1 MDRPM
6 KARFLLLLLVLTG
19 CSDIVQSHYDN
30 YQQAKADQLFER
42 GWLPDVLPVS
52 TTQIEVAN
60 DLDNNT
66 SQGSFLI
73 AEKEMGQ
80 FLSQLQPLE
89 TANQYRFESDN
100 SVWIFTLNEAG
111 KVSYQLSEY
120 RSEMKQ
126 REQDELL

>member
-1 MDRPM
+1 M
-6 KARFLLLLLVLTG
+6 KARFLLLLLVLAG

-30 YQQAKADQLFER
+30 YQQAQADQLFER

-66 SQGSFLI
+66 SQGSLVI
-73 AEKEMGQ
+73 AEKEMAQ

-100 SVWIFTLNEAG
+100 SVWIFTLGEQG
-111 KVSYQLSEY
+111 HVSYLLTSNDDIVKDSE
-120 RSEMKQ
+120 E
-126 REQDELL
+126 

>member
-1 MDRPM
+1 M
-6 KARFLLLLLVLTG
+6 KVRFLLLLLVLTG
-19 CSDIVQSHYDN
+19 CSDIVQIHYEN
-30 YQQAKADQLFER
+30 YQQAQADQLFER

-66 SQGSFLI
+66 SQGSFVI
-73 AEKEMGQ
+73 AEKEMAQ

-100 SVWIFTLNEAG
+100 SVWIFTLGEQGHA
-111 KVSYQLSEY
+111 SYLLTSNDDIVKDSE
-120 RSEMKQ
+120 E
-126 REQDELL
+126 

>member
-30 YQQAKADQLFER
+30 YQQAQADQLFER

-60 DLDNNT
+60 DLDNDT

-120 RSEMKQ
+120 RSEMK
-126 REQDELL
+126 

>member
-6 KARFLLLLLVLTG
+6 KVRFLLLLLVLTG
-19 CSDIVQSHYDN
+19 CSDIVQIHYEN
-30 YQQAKADQLFER
+30 YQQAQADQLFER

-66 SQGSFLI
+66 SQGSFVI
-73 AEKEMGQ
+73 AEKEMAQ

-100 SVWIFTLNEAG
+100 SVWIFTLGEQG
-111 KVSYQLSEY
+111 HVSYLLTSNDDIVKDSE
-120 RSEMKQ
+120 E
-126 REQDELL
+126 

>member
-1 MDRPM
+1 M
-6 KARFLLLLLVLTG
+6 KARFLLLLLVLAG

-30 YQQAKADQLFER
+30 YQQAQADQLFER

-66 SQGSFLI
+66 SQGSIVI
-73 AEKEMGQ
+73 AEKEMAQ

-100 SVWIFTLNEAG
+100 SVWIFTLGEQG
-111 KVSYQLSEY
+111 HVSYLLTSNDDIVKDSE
-120 RSEMKQ
+120 E
-126 REQDELL
+126 

>member
-1 MDRPM
+1 M

>member
-6 KARFLLLLLVLTG
+6 KARFLLLLLVLAG
-19 CSDIVQSHYDN
+19 CSDIVQSHYEN
-30 YQQAKADQLFER
+30 YQQAQADQLFER

-120 RSEMKQ
+120 LSEMK
-126 REQDELL
+126 

>member
-1 MDRPM
+1 M

-30 YQQAKADQLFER
+30 YQQAQADQLFER

-52 TTQIEVAN
+52 TTQIEAAN

-89 TANQYRFESDN
+89 TANQYWFESDN

-120 RSEMKQ
+120 RSEMK
-126 REQDELL
+126 

>member
-6 KARFLLLLLVLTG
+6 KARFLLLLLILAG

-30 YQQAKADQLFER
+30 YQQAQADQLFER

-66 SQGSFLI
+66 SQGSFVI
-73 AEKEMGQ
+73 AEKEMAQ

-100 SVWIFTLNEAG
+100 SVWIFTLGEQG
-111 KVSYQLSEY
+111 HVSYLLTSNDDIVKDSE
-120 RSEMKQ
+120 E
-126 REQDELL
+126 

>member
-6 KARFLLLLLVLTG
+6 KARFFLLLLVLTG

-120 RSEMKQ
+120 RSEMK
-126 REQDELL
+126 

>member
-1 MDRPM
+1 M
-6 KARFLLLLLVLTG
+6 KARFLLLLLVLAG

-30 YQQAKADQLFER
+30 YQQAQADQLFER
-42 GWLPDVLPVS
+42 GGLPDVLPVS

-66 SQGSFLI
+66 SQGSFVI
-73 AEKEMGQ
+73 AEKEMAQ

-100 SVWIFTLNEAG
+100 SVWIFTLEEAG
-111 KVSYQLSEY
+111 KVRYQLNEY
-120 RSEMKQ
+120 HSEMK
-126 REQDELL
+126 

>member
-6 KARFLLLLLVLTG
+6 KARFFLLLLVLTG

-30 YQQAKADQLFER
+30 YQQAQADQLFER

-120 RSEMKQ
+120 RSEMK
-126 REQDELL
+126 

>member
-6 KARFLLLLLVLTG
+6 KARFLLLLLVLAG

-30 YQQAKADQLFER
+30 YQQAQADQLFER

-66 SQGSFLI
+66 SQGSFVI
-73 AEKEMGQ
+73 AEKEMAQ

-100 SVWIFTLNEAG
+100 SVWIFTLKEMG

-120 RSEMKQ
+120 HSEMK
-126 REQDELL
+126 

>member
-6 KARFLLLLLVLTG
+6 KARFLLLLLVLAG
-19 CSDIVQSHYDN
+19 CSDIVQGHYDN
-30 YQQAKADQLFER
+30 YQQAQADQLFER

-66 SQGSFLI
+66 SQGSFVI
-73 AEKEMGQ
+73 AEKEMAQ

-100 SVWIFTLNEAG
+100 SVWIFTLEEAG
-111 KVSYQLSEY
+111 KVRYQLNEY
-120 RSEMKQ
+120 HSEMK
-126 REQDELL
+126 

>member
-30 YQQAKADQLFER
+30 YQQAQADQLFER

-100 SVWIFTLNEAG
+100 SVWIFTLNEEG

-120 RSEMKQ
+120 LSEMK
-126 REQDELL
+126 

>member
-73 AEKEMGQ
+73 VEKEMGQ
-80 FLSQLQPLE
+80 FLNQLQPLE

-120 RSEMKQ
+120 RSEMK
-126 REQDELL
+126 

>member
-1 MDRPM
+1 MNRPM
-6 KARFLLLLLVLTG
+6 KARFLLLLLVLAG

-30 YQQAKADQLFER
+30 YQQAQADQLFER

-66 SQGSFLI
+66 SQGSFVI
-73 AEKEMGQ
+73 AEKEMAQ

-100 SVWIFTLNEAG
+100 SVWIFTLGEQG
-111 KVSYQLSEY
+111 HVSYLLTSNDDIVKDSE
-120 RSEMKQ
+120 E
-126 REQDELL
+126 

>member
-6 KARFLLLLLVLTG
+6 KARFLLLLLVLAG

-30 YQQAKADQLFER
+30 YQQAQADQLFER

-66 SQGSFLI
+66 SQGSFVI
-73 AEKEMGQ
+73 AEKEMAQ

-100 SVWIFTLNEAG
+100 SVWIFTLGEQG
-111 KVSYQLSEY
+111 HVSYLLTSNYDIVKDSE
-120 RSEMKQ
+120 E
-126 REQDELL
+126 

>member
-6 KARFLLLLLVLTG
+6 KARFLLLLLVLAG

-30 YQQAKADQLFER
+30 YQQAQADQLFER

-66 SQGSFLI
+66 SQGSFVI
-73 AEKEMGQ
+73 AEKEMAQ

-100 SVWIFTLNEAG
+100 SVWIFTLGEQG
-111 KVSYQLSEY
+111 HVSYLLTSNDDIVKDSE
-120 RSEMKQ
+120 E
-126 REQDELL
+126 

>member
-30 YQQAKADQLFER
+30 YQQAQADQLFER

-52 TTQIEVAN
+52 TTQIEVTN

-111 KVSYQLSEY
+111 KVSYQLREY
-120 RSEMKQ
+120 RSEMK
-126 REQDELL
+126 

>member
-19 CSDIVQSHYDN
+19 CSDIVQIHYEN
-30 YQQAKADQLFER
+30 YMQAQADQLFER

-66 SQGSFLI
+66 SQGSFVI
-73 AEKEMGQ
+73 AEKEMAQ
-80 FLSQLQPLE
+80 FLSQLKPLE
-89 TANQYRFESDN
+89 TANQYRFESGN
-100 SVWIFTLNEAG
+100 SVWIFTLEEAG

-120 RSEMKQ
+120 HSEMK
-126 REQDELL
+126 

>member
-30 YQQAKADQLFER
+30 YQQAQADQLFER

-120 RSEMKQ
+120 HSEMK
-126 REQDELL
+126 

>member
-30 YQQAKADQLFER
+30 YQQAQADQLFER

-66 SQGSFLI
+66 SQGSFVI
-73 AEKEMGQ
+73 AEKEMAQ

-120 RSEMKQ
+120 RSEMK
-126 REQDELL
+126 

>member
-6 KARFLLLLLVLTG
+6 KARFLLLLLVLAG

-30 YQQAKADQLFER
+30 YQQAQADQLFER

-66 SQGSFLI
+66 SQGSFVI
-73 AEKEMGQ
+73 AEKEMAQ

-100 SVWIFTLNEAG
+100 SVWIFALEEAG
-111 KVSYQLSEY
+111 KVRYQLNEY
-120 RSEMKQ
+120 HSEMK
-126 REQDELL
+126 

>member
-6 KARFLLLLLVLTG
+6 KARFLLLLLVLAG

-30 YQQAKADQLFER
+30 YQQAQADQLFER

-52 TTQIEVAN
+52 TTQIEVTN

-120 RSEMKQ
+120 GSEMK
-126 REQDELL
+126 

>member
-6 KARFLLLLLVLTG
+6 KARFLLLLLVLAG

-30 YQQAKADQLFER
+30 YQQAQADQLFER

-60 DLDNNT
+60 DLDSNT
-66 SQGSFLI
+66 SQGSFVI
-73 AEKEMGQ
+73 AEKEMAQ

-100 SVWIFTLNEAG
+100 SVWIFTLEEAG

-120 RSEMKQ
+120 HSEMK
-126 REQDELL
+126 

>member
-1 MDRPM
+1 MDSPM
-6 KARFLLLLLVLTG
+6 KARFLLLLLVLAG

-30 YQQAKADQLFER
+30 YQQAQADQLFER

-66 SQGSFLI
+66 SQGSFVI
-73 AEKEMGQ
+73 AEKEMAQ

-89 TANQYRFESDN
+89 TANQYRLESDN
-100 SVWIFTLNEAG
+100 SVWIFNLGEQGHVNYLLTSNDDIV
-111 KVSYQLSEY
+111 KDSE
-120 RSEMKQ
+120 E
-126 REQDELL
+126 

>member
-6 KARFLLLLLVLTG
+6 KARFLLLLLVLAG
-19 CSDIVQSHYDN
+19 CNDIVQSHYDN
-30 YQQAKADQLFER
+30 YQQAQADQLFER

-66 SQGSFLI
+66 SQGSFVI
-73 AEKEMGQ
+73 AEKEMAQ

-100 SVWIFTLNEAG
+100 SVWIFTLEEAG
-111 KVSYQLSEY
+111 KVRYQLNEY
-120 RSEMKQ
+120 HSEMK
-126 REQDELL
+126 

>member
-80 FLSQLQPLE
+80 FLSQLQPLK

-120 RSEMKQ
+120 RSEMK
-126 REQDELL
+126 

>member
-1 MDRPM
+1 MDSPM
-6 KARFLLLLLVLTG
+6 KARFLLLLLVLAG

-30 YQQAKADQLFER
+30 YQQAQADQLFER

-66 SQGSFLI
+66 SQGSFVI
-73 AEKEMGQ
+73 TEKEMAQ

-100 SVWIFTLNEAG
+100 SVWIFTLGEQG
-111 KVSYQLSEY
+111 HVSYLLTSNDDIVKDSE
-120 RSEMKQ
+120 E
-126 REQDELL
+126 

>member
-30 YQQAKADQLFER
+30 YQQAQADQLFER

-52 TTQIEVAN
+52 TTQIEVTNA
-60 DLDNNT
+60 LDNNT

-120 RSEMKQ
+120 RSEMK
-126 REQDELL
+126 

>member
-6 KARFLLLLLVLTG
+6 KARFLLLLLVLAG

-30 YQQAKADQLFER
+30 YQQAQVDQLFER

-66 SQGSFLI
+66 SQGSFVI
-73 AEKEMGQ
+73 AEKEMAQ

-100 SVWIFTLNEAG
+100 SVWIFTLGEQG
-111 KVSYQLSEY
+111 HVSYLLTSNDDIVKDSE
-120 RSEMKQ
+120 E
-126 REQDELL
+126 

>member
-6 KARFLLLLLVLTG
+6 KARFLLLLLVLAG

-30 YQQAKADQLFER
+30 YQQAQADQLFER

-66 SQGSFLI
+66 SQGSFVI
-73 AEKEMGQ
+73 AEKEMAQ

-89 TANQYRFESDN
+89 TANQYRLESDN
-100 SVWIFTLNEAG
+100 SVWIFNLGEQGHVNYLLTSNDDIV
-111 KVSYQLSEY
+111 KDSE
-120 RSEMKQ
+120 E
-126 REQDELL
+126 

>member
-42 GWLPDVLPVS
+42 GWLPEVLPVS

-120 RSEMKQ
+120 RSEMK
-126 REQDELL
+126 

>member
-6 KARFLLLLLVLTG
+6 KARFLLLLLVLAG

-30 YQQAKADQLFER
+30 YQQAQADQLFER

-66 SQGSFLI
+66 SQGSFVI
-73 AEKEMGQ
+73 AEKEMAQ

-100 SVWIFTLNEAG
+100 SVWIFTLEEAG

-120 RSEMKQ
+120 HSEMK
-126 REQDELL
+126 

>member
-6 KARFLLLLLVLTG
+6 KARFLLLLLVLAG

-30 YQQAKADQLFER
+30 YQQAQADQLFER

-66 SQGSFLI
+66 SQGSIVI
-73 AEKEMGQ
+73 AEKEMAQ

-100 SVWIFTLNEAG
+100 SVWIFTLGEQG
-111 KVSYQLSEY
+111 HVSYLLTSNDDIVKDSE
-120 RSEMKQ
+120 E
-126 REQDELL
+126 

>member
-6 KARFLLLLLVLTG
+6 KARFLLLPLVLTG

-30 YQQAKADQLFER
+30 YQQAQADQLFER

-66 SQGSFLI
+66 SQGSFVI
-73 AEKEMGQ
+73 VEKEVGQ

-120 RSEMKQ
+120 RSEMK
-126 REQDELL
+126 

>member
-1 MDRPM
+1 M
-6 KARFLLLLLVLTG
+6 KVRFLLLLLVLTG
-19 CSDIVQSHYDN
+19 CSDIVQIHYEN
-30 YQQAKADQLFER
+30 YQQAQADQLFER

-66 SQGSFLI
+66 SQGSFVI
-73 AEKEMGQ
+73 AEKEMAQ

-100 SVWIFTLNEAG
+100 SVWIFTLGEQG
-111 KVSYQLSEY
+111 HVSYLLTSNDDIVKDSE
-120 RSEMKQ
+120 E
-126 REQDELL
+126 